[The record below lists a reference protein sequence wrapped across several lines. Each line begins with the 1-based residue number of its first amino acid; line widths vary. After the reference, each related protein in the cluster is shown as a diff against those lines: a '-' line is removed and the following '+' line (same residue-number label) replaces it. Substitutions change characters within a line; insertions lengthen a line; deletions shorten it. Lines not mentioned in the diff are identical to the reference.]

1 MDSDGDG
8 LHPGADTNAGQIG
21 LFGTRWV
28 ALAQALGTELKRAFF
43 LDDLPIL

>member
-8 LHPGADTNAGQIG
+8 LLPGADTNAGQTG

-28 ALAQALGTELKRAFF
+28 ALAQALGTELKRGFL
-43 LDDLPIL
+43 LDDLRIL